1 MEIPA
6 ELSEAFE
13 RIYQAGE
20 TEQSSQDEQYAKAFE
35 KTHRQIEA
43 LNRSW
48 DEIEKAAT
56 SFVDAIQTDV
66 EAGGRPGLDAVVLF
80 IKDQEQRFR
89 VTFSSKLQVQKEMQ
103 RAYYALP
110 HSVRAQGVAS
120 NRRQIATY
128 TRLLEGIR
136 GLRLRLTE
144 LQAALA
150 EPSEEARPAP

>member
-6 ELSEAFE
+6 ELAEAFE
-13 RIYQAGE
+13 RIHEAGQKE
-20 TEQSSQDEQYAKAFE
+20 ESSPDEQYVKAFE
-35 KTHRQIEA
+35 KTNRKIEA

-48 DEIEKAAT
+48 DEIETAAT
-56 SFVDAIQTDV
+56 SFADAIQADI
-66 EAGGRPGLDAVVLF
+66 EAGARPDLVVAVVF
-80 IKDQEQRFR
+80 IKDQERRFR

-136 GLRLRLTE
+136 DLRQRLTK
-144 LQAALA
+144 LQALA
-150 EPSEEARPAP
+150 APSEDAEAAT